1 MDPVSAVLVT
11 FGVILLVI
19 SWFYLIMISFQDDF
33 GWGLCS
39 IFLPAI
45 SYIYACFAWNKG
57 KEVIITAALG
67 TGLILF
73 GL

>member
-1 MDPVSAVLVT
+1 MT
-11 FGVILLVI
+11 FGVILLVS
-19 SWFYLIMISFQDDF
+19 SWFYLIMISFQNDF

-39 IFLPAI
+39 IFLPMI
-45 SYIYACFAWNKG
+45 SYVYACFVWNKG
-57 KEVIITAALG
+57 KEVVLMGALG